1 MRTRKS
7 RLHAVLGSS
16 SCATDGFSEKTKI
29 SNYATPWLRN
39 LGDWDLSVTL
49 TFSRNKAGLCP
60 PIYSIEKCCRLF
72 LSRLN
77 RQIFTRNGVRR
88 NNYRIASA
96 AVLGRGAYGDHPH
109 AHWVLA
115 CPSGMSKVKFA
126 NLVTEVAG
134 STKGVGLQ
142 VDIQP
147 YRDDG
152 WLDYMIDHGFEGLI
166 DKVCF
171 SAKCLPHK
179 IN

>member
-1 MRTRKS
+1 MSTKKS
-7 RLHAVLGSS
+7 RLHKVFGSS
-16 SCATDGFSEKTKI
+16 SCPTGKFSEQAKL
-29 SNYATPWLRN
+29 SNYAMPWLSN

-49 TFSRNKAGLCP
+49 TFSRNKAGLSP
-60 PIYSIEKCCRLF
+60 PISSIEKCCRLF
-72 LSRLN
+72 LSRIN

-109 AHWVLA
+109 AHRVLA

-126 NLVTEVAG
+126 NLVTDVAG

-142 VDIQP
+142 IDVQP
-147 YRDDG
+147 YRDNG
-152 WLDYMIDHGFEGLI
+152 WLNYMIDHGFEGLI
-166 DKVCF
+166 DQVCF